1 MSIIRTADPDEVTG
15 LAAQLYEEDL
25 EDLGYVP
32 AHTRVMATN
41 PDAVRA
47 YEALIGAISSGLGA
61 RRYELVTLAAA
72 KAIGSNACRLA
83 HGRKSLSLFDE
94 DQLERIARDHH
105 DAGLSDAEVELMDFA
120 ARLSTA
126 GSASMTDDDTLRLRS
141 VGFTDREIVDIAL
154 AASARNYYSR
164 ALHALCVEV
173 DVPPELST
181 RLREALTVPEAPRAD
196 ADYP

>member
-1 MSIIRTADPDEVTG
+1 MTG
-15 LAAQLYEEDL
+15 PAAQLYEEDL

-72 KAIGSNACRLA
+72 KAIGYSACRLA

-105 DAGLSDAEVELMDFA
+105 DAGLSHAEVELMDFA
-120 ARLSTA
+120 AKLSA
-126 GSASMTDDDTLRLRS
+126 DGSASMTDD
-141 VGFTDREIVDIAL
+141 VGR
-154 AASARNYYSR
+154 SARSAAGRR
-164 ALHALCVEV
+164 A
-173 DVPPELST
+173 
-181 RLREALTVPEAPRAD
+181 
-196 ADYP
+196 